1 VQVYASGT
9 GNRRHP
15 LFFLGWLKGDRHQ
28 QRQAATAAS
37 TKKLGNAGA
46 SKDNAAADSCLPVSF
61 PEHLRRASSGFQA
74 VFAKSAAVRVLPIK
88 LHVLQALGVTTTRN
102 FRLNLAAQPGTA
114 PNTSPQAGTQTA
126 VGGSAAAI
134 AGEAAL
140 AGDASAVTEPPDVF
154 EERLR
159 TAEVDDY
166 EEHPLVIQD
175 LHKVYPSQDGQ
186 APKVSLSGALLLDG
200 LRLQVHALVCL
211 LHTRSRRGCL

>member
-1 VQVYASGT
+1 VTPFLPAQVYASGT

-15 LFFLGWLKGDRHQ
+15 LFFLGRLHGQPQEHQ
-28 QRQAATAAS
+28 TASAAAT
-37 TKKLGNAGA
+37 KQLGAT
-46 SKDNAAADSCLPVSF
+46 KDNTAADSCLPVSF
-61 PEHLRRASSGFQA
+61 PAHLRRASSGFQA
-74 VFAKSAAVRVLPIK
+74 VFAKSSAVRVLPIK

-102 FRLNLAAQPGTA
+102 FPLNLAAHQGSAANKYPQIGT
-114 PNTSPQAGTQTA
+114 PTGS
-126 VGGSAAAI
+126 GGSVAAI

-166 EEHPLVIQD
+166 EEHPLVIRG

-186 APKVSLSGALLLDG
+186 AAKVRRGPPLP
-200 LRLQVHALVCL
+200 HALWCD
-211 LHTRSRRGCL
+211 SRMLACTCSCAYA